1 MYQMRLKKL
10 QDDDHL
16 FWDNW
21 LKVIQEKYSEEFVKD
36 FF

>member
-21 LKVIQEKYSEEFVKD
+21 LKVIQSEEFVKD